1 MKEDQF
7 NRGSW
12 LALGAAS
19 LLILTVLGVNAY
31 RFTLPTDG
39 WAYEG
44 YGGGFFMDLMGL
56 PSGIQPGDI
65 PVSIG
70 GIPIEQISDSAF
82 FAPVRAPESWR
93 AGDTV
98 RYTLKRG
105 GETLT
110 LDVPIVNWDLASAGR
125 AMISWLR
132 SSWTGNLI
140 TIFYFLI
147 GAFLFFRR
155 PGNLA
160 AQVLLFLGTV
170 QLAMMFI
177 LYSTLGDFMDPFAVK
192 AFSLLANYIWGILL
206 FPTLFLLS
214 LVFPRPKRPFSTHP
228 RLTLAGLYLLEPL
241 ALLLFGRL
249 STMAGAIIG
258 FGLVALYGL
267 LTVISIFHTFFRVRS
282 DPVARAQAMWVG
294 LGIAI
299 MAGYQF
305 LSNVLLLST
314 NFGGFYET
322 SWWMSLIDGLVWL
335 SLPITV
341 AVAILRY
348 RLFDIDVIIHRT
360 LVYGSL
366 TAALALTY
374 FVSVLMLQNLLQA
387 LTGQSQSPVVIVIS
401 TLAIATLFNPLR
413 KRVQNEIDRRFY
425 RRKYDT
431 EQTLEAFATSLRQ
444 EVNLDEISSS
454 LLRAVQ
460 GAMEPEGVSL
470 WLIRSSGTGSHRLG
484 DRREAG

>member
-1 MKEDQF
+1 MKETQF

-19 LLILTVLGVNAY
+19 LLILIVLGVNAY

-56 PSGIQPGDI
+56 PSGIRPGDI

-82 FAPVRAPESWR
+82 FAPVRAPENWQ

-98 RYTLKRG
+98 QYTLKRG
-105 GETLT
+105 DATLT
-110 LDVPIVNWDLASAGR
+110 LDVPIVNWDLESAGR
-125 AMISWLR
+125 AMMTWFR

-140 TIFYFLI
+140 AIFYFLI
-147 GAFLFFRR
+147 GAFVFFRR

-160 AQVLLFLGTV
+160 AQVLFFLGTV
-170 QLAMMFI
+170 QLAMTFI
-177 LYSTLGDFMDPFAVK
+177 LFSTLGDFMDPFAVK

-214 LVFPRPKRPFSTHP
+214 LVFPKPKRPFNTHP
-228 RLTLAGLYLLEPL
+228 RLTLAGLYLLEPMT
-241 ALLLFGRL
+241 LLLFGRL
-249 STMAGAIIG
+249 STMAGGIIG

-267 LTVISIFHTFFRVRS
+267 LTVISIVHSFFRVRS
-282 DPVARAQAMWVG
+282 DPVARAQVMWVG
-294 LGIAI
+294 FGIAL

-305 LSNVLLLST
+305 VSNVLLLST
-314 NFGGFYET
+314 NFGIFYGR

-341 AVAILRY
+341 AVAIMRY
-348 RLFDIDVIIHRT
+348 RLFDIDIIIRRT
-360 LVYGSL
+360 LQYTLVTGL
-366 TAALALTY
+366 LALIY
-374 FVSVLMLQNLLQA
+374 IGSVILLQSLFTA
-387 LTGQSQSPVVIVIS
+387 VGGQQSPVVIVLS
-401 TLAIATLFNPLR
+401 TLIIAALFNPLR
-413 KRVQNEIDRRFY
+413 SRIQDFIDRRFY
-425 RRKYDT
+425 RRKYNADQALSRFMDT
-431 EQTLEAFATSLRQ
+431 ARNEVELEKLNEAMLGVVKETMQPEQ
-444 EVNLDEISSS
+444 
-454 LLRAVQ
+454 
-460 GAMEPEGVSL
+460 VSL
-470 WLIRSSGTGSHRLG
+470 WLKERTS
-484 DRREAG
+484 